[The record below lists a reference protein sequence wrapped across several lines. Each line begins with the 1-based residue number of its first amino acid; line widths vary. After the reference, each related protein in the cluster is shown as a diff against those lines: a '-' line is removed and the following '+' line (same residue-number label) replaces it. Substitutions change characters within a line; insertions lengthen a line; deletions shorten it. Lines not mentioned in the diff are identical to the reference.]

1 VSTMN
6 GAELALLSLVA
17 EGHQHG
23 YEIQQA
29 IDEGGVRGWA
39 SIGNSSVY
47 YILNKLERDG
57 LLSSQLEP
65 SGRGPARK
73 VYNLT
78 KAGHTVL
85 QTAVAD
91 LLSTPHDLGD
101 GFVLGIANLHH
112 LRPDQVRHALDA
124 YEGKLRARIAE
135 LNGLRQKQAATP
147 PEGLRALQ
155 ALALFDY
162 SLRMRLAE
170 LEWLLEFRQAWEAQA
185 PPAVP
190 SPNAFGAPV
199 IRMDPTVQLPST
211 ETLPRPQ
218 QPEPPEDED
227 ES

>member
-1 VSTMN
+1 MN

-29 IDEGGVRGWA
+29 IDERGVREWA

-57 LLSSQLEP
+57 LLSSQIEP

-73 VYNLT
+73 VYSLT
-78 KAGHTVL
+78 NAGKTVL

-124 YEGKLRARIAE
+124 YEGKLRTRIAE
-135 LNGLRQKQAATP
+135 LNALRQEQTEAQT
-147 PEGLRALQ
+147 ERSLQ
-155 ALALFDY
+155 SLALFDY

-185 PPAVP
+185 PPAAP
-190 SPNAFGAPV
+190 NPNAFGTPV
-199 IRMDPTVQLPST
+199 IRMDPTTQLPST
-211 ETLPRPQ
+211 ETLRRPRRADPPQ
-218 QPEPPEDED
+218 DEED
-227 ES
+227 

>member
-1 VSTMN
+1 MN

-29 IDEGGVRGWA
+29 IDEQGVREWA

-73 VYNLT
+73 VYSLT

-124 YEGKLRARIAE
+124 YEGKLRTRIAE
-135 LNGLRQKQAATP
+135 LNNLRQELADAHA
-147 PEGLRALQ
+147 GRSLQ
-155 ALALFDY
+155 TLALFDY

-185 PPAVP
+185 PPAG
-190 SPNAFGAPV
+190 PNRAPFGDPV
-199 IRMDPTVQLPST
+199 IRMDPTTQLPAT
-211 ETLPRPQ
+211 ETLRRPKRA
-218 QPEPPEDED
+218 EDAGQD
-227 ES
+227 E

>member
-1 VSTMN
+1 MN

-17 EGHQHG
+17 EGHRHG

-29 IDEGGVRGWA
+29 IDERGVREWA

-73 VYNLT
+73 VYSLT

-135 LNGLRQKQAATP
+135 LNGLRQEQAEATTP
-147 PEGLRALQ
+147 RSLQ
-155 ALALFDY
+155 SLALFDY

-185 PPAVP
+185 PSPAP
-190 SPNAFGAPV
+190 EPPAPRAPV
-199 IRMDPTVQLPST
+199 IRMAPTAQLPPT
-211 ETLPRPQ
+211 ETLPRP
-218 QPEPPEDED
+218 PKTDD
-227 ES
+227 